1 MRAHRAGR
9 YTSRYLSRVAVR
21 PLVQEDL
28 GAAGRLLGPHC
39 SHETPRGEGGVEK
52 ADQAAADC
60 APPPPGRSSQRS
72 RAGLPSRSDNLDA
85 AAGRKKK
92 LKAIKRR
99 AHKTR
104 EKATTPLARAENTF
118 RPPRRGSSSSSS
130 SSRFLEEN
138 GPLARSRKSS
148 RDPNK
153 ESSRESSGRAPP
165 RNKTEG
171 RKESTTNNSAE
182 RRRKTEGREGG
193 SKSAEPVEAAGQKS
207 SSQGEGAVSLL
218 PALPPPPPA
227 RAAATM
233 FLQR

>member
-1 MRAHRAGR
+1 MQFNTISHTNEIAPLLSIGR
-9 YTSRYLSRVAVR
+9 RFPSLYFFKQLLRLRTNASTSGGPILVPLSVPRR
-21 PLVQEDL
+21 C
-28 GAAGRLLGPHC
+28 AATRTRG
-39 SHETPRGEGGVEK
+39 PRGGRSPAGATLFPRDPAGGRGGSKK
-52 ADQAAADC
+52 ADQADC

-171 RKESTTNNSAE
+171 RKERTTNNSAE
-182 RRRKTEGREGG
+182 RRRKTEGREQVGR
-193 SKSAEPVEAAGQKS
+193 AG
-207 SSQGEGAVSLL
+207 
-218 PALPPPPPA
+218 
-227 RAAATM
+227 
-233 FLQR
+233 